1 MVAVGKVALS
11 TVDNWVPAP
20 GSVVQWRFSPA
31 SLEKAQQAPISA
43 VPPSY
48 IQARHIRNYRDHL
61 ARGLNMSRLGVAAW
75 DIPGQCDARAMTYVI
90 NSYLRRHDTYRSRFE
105 FDDRGEVIRHT
116 LQDPL
121 DIELVPVDV
130 GEMTPKEWQ
139 DYILATP
146 SPLEWDCFRFAIIQ
160 RDDHF
165 TVCVSVDHLHVDAM
179 FIYGVFGE
187 IQAMY
192 DALMDGDA
200 PIALPDAGSYDAYC
214 VRQREYTSSL
224 TLESAQIAAW
234 IAFFENNAGALPPF
248 SLPLG
253 DITASPGK
261 APCGGELRTVRL
273 LNAAQT
279 AQFEAACVRAGARF
293 SGGVFAC
300 GALTEHELTG
310 TETYYGVT
318 PIDTRTTPAEF
329 ITTGWFVG
337 HVPLTIPIRPSFAET
352 VSAAQ
357 ASYDAGTELANVPF
371 ERVLELAPWLEK
383 PQTQAGFP
391 VLSFLDAGVA
401 PLSAFVTMELD
412 RLNAGVYEDG
422 GIPARVCL
430 WVNRLPDE
438 TSVTVFLPNNPVAHD
453 SVTQYLAAMK
463 SVYVRVAEGRS
474 IVRTAARRHSHSVH
488 GPDYVHPKDYVH
500 LKSAP
505 RVNF

>member
-1 MVAVGKVALS
+1 MVAVGKVALA
-11 TVDNWVPAP
+11 TVDSWVPAP
-20 GSVVQWRFSPA
+20 GSVVYWRFSST
-31 SLEKAQQAPISA
+31 SLEKARQAPISA

-48 IQARHIRNYRDHL
+48 IQARHVRSYRDHL
-61 ARGLNMSRLGVAAW
+61 ARGLTMSRLCVAAW
-75 DIPGQCDARAMTYVI
+75 DIPGECDVRAMTYVI
-90 NSYLRRHDTYRSRFE
+90 NSYLRRHDTYRSWFE
-105 FDDRGEVIRHT
+105 FNDRGDVARRTIE
-116 LQDPL
+116 DPR

-139 DYILATP
+139 NYILTTP

-179 FIYGVFGE
+179 FLYGVFGE

-192 DALMDGDA
+192 DALVDGGA
-200 PIALPDAGSYDAYC
+200 PIALPDPGSYEAHC
-214 VRQREYTSSL
+214 VQQHEYTSSL
-224 TLESAQIAAW
+224 TLESPQIAAW
-234 IAFFENNAGALPPF
+234 IEFFENNAGALPPF
-248 SLPLG
+248 ALPLG
-253 DITASPGK
+253 DTTS
-261 APCGGELRTVRL
+261 APCGGELRTVQL
-273 LNAAQT
+273 LDAAQT
-279 AQFEAACVRAGARF
+279 TQFEAACLRAGARF

-318 PIDTRTTPAEF
+318 PIDTRTSPAEF
-329 ITTGWFVG
+329 MTTGWFVG

-352 VSAAQ
+352 VTTAQ
-357 ASYDAGTELANVPF
+357 TSYDAGTDLANVPF

-401 PLSAFVTMELD
+401 PLSGFVTMELD

-430 WVNRLPDE
+430 WVNRLPDG
-438 TSVTVFLPNNPVAHD
+438 TSVTVFLPSNPVARD
-453 SVTQYLAAMK
+453 SVTEYLAAMK
-463 SVYVRVAEGRS
+463 SIYVRVAEGRS
-474 IVRTAARRHSHSVH
+474 VVRVATGRLSRKGHSPDFVHTQSTRSV
-488 GPDYVHPKDYVH
+488 D
-500 LKSAP
+500 L
-505 RVNF
+505 

>member
-1 MVAVGKVALS
+1 MMVAVGKVALA
-11 TVDNWVPAP
+11 TVDSWVPTP
-20 GSVVQWRFSPA
+20 GFVVQWRFSSA
-31 SLEKAQQAPISA
+31 ALESARQAPISA

-48 IQARHIRNYRDHL
+48 IQARHVRSYRDHL
-61 ARGLNMSRLGVAAW
+61 ARGLNMSRLCVAAW
-75 DIPGQCDARAMTYVI
+75 DIQGQCDVRALTYVI
-90 NSYLRRHDTYRSRFE
+90 NSYIRRHDTYRSRFE
-105 FDDRGEVIRHT
+105 FDDRGDVIRRAI
-116 LQDPL
+116 QDPQ
-121 DIELVPVDV
+121 DIELIPVDV
-130 GEMTPKEWQ
+130 GEMKPKEWQ

-146 SPLEWDCFRFAIIQ
+146 SPLEWDCFRFAIIA

-165 TVCVSVDHLHVDAM
+165 TFCVSVDHLHVDAM

-192 DALMDGDA
+192 DALMDGGA
-200 PIALPDAGSYDAYC
+200 PIALPDAGSYDAHC
-214 VRQREYTSSL
+214 VREREYTSSL
-224 TLESAQIAAW
+224 TLESAPIEAW
-234 IAFFENNAGALPPF
+234 IEFFENNTGALPPF
-248 SLPLG
+248 ALPLG
-253 DITASPGK
+253 DMGSQ
-261 APCGGELRTVRL
+261 PCGGELRTVQL

-279 AQFEAACVRAGARF
+279 AQFEAACTHAGARF

-300 GALTEHELTG
+300 SALTEHELTG
-310 TETYYGVT
+310 TETYYGIT

-329 ITTGWFVG
+329 MTTGWFVG
-337 HVPLTIPIRPSFAET
+337 HVPLTIPIRPSFGET

-357 ASYDAGTELANVPF
+357 ASYDAGTELANIPF

-383 PQTQAGFP
+383 PQIQAGFP

-463 SVYVRVAEGRS
+463 SVYLRVAEGRS
-474 IVRTAARRHSHSVH
+474 VARAAARRHSRSVR
-488 GPDYVHPKDYVH
+488 GPDYVHV
-500 LKSAP
+500 KSAP
-505 RVNF
+505 RANV

>member
-1 MVAVGKVALS
+1 MVAVGKVALA
-11 TVDNWVPAP
+11 TVDSWVPAP
-20 GSVVQWRFSPA
+20 GSVVHWRFSPA
-31 SLEKAQQAPISA
+31 SLEKARQAPISA

-48 IQARHIRNYRDHL
+48 IQARHMRSYRDHL
-61 ARGLNMSRLGVAAW
+61 ARGLNMSRLCVAAW
-75 DIPGQCDARAMTYVI
+75 DIPGECDLRAMTFVI
-90 NSYLRRHDTYRSRFE
+90 NSYLRRHDTYRSWFGAN
-105 FDDRGEVIRHT
+105 DAGDVARHT
-116 LQDPL
+116 IQNPR
-121 DIELVPVDV
+121 DIELVPVAA

-139 DYILATP
+139 NYILSTP

-192 DALMDGDA
+192 DALMDGGA
-200 PIALPDAGSYDAYC
+200 PIALPDAGSYDVHC
-214 VRQREYTSSL
+214 VREHEYTSSL
-224 TLESAQIAAW
+224 TLESPAIAAW
-234 IAFFENNAGALPPF
+234 IEFFENNAGALPPF
-248 SLPLG
+248 ALPLG
-253 DITASPGK
+253 DTSV
-261 APCGGELRTVRL
+261 PCGGELRTVQL

-279 AQFEAACVRAGARF
+279 AQFEAACISAGARF

-300 GALTEHELTG
+300 AALTEHELTG
-310 TETYYGVT
+310 TETYYGIT

-329 ITTGWFVG
+329 VTTGWFVG
-337 HVPLTIPIRPSFAET
+337 HVPLTVPIGPSFAGT

-357 ASYDAGTELANVPF
+357 ASYDAGTDLANVPF

-383 PQTQAGFP
+383 PQIQAGFP
-391 VLSFLDAGVA
+391 VVSFLDAGVA

-463 SVYVRVAEGRS
+463 SIYVHVAEGRS
-474 IVRTAARRHSHSVH
+474 VARAPARRRSFS
-488 GPDYVHPKDYVH
+488 G
-500 LKSAP
+500 SQP
-505 RVNF
+505 RLRAHEICPRGVAR

>member
-1 MVAVGKVALS
+1 MVAVGKVTLA
-11 TVDNWVPAP
+11 TVDNWAPAP
-20 GSVVQWRFSPA
+20 GSVVQWRFSSA
-31 SLEKAQQAPISA
+31 SMEKAQQAPVST

-61 ARGLNMSRLGVAAW
+61 ARGLNMSRLCVAAW

-105 FDDRGEVIRHT
+105 FDDRGDVIRHSMEN
-116 LQDPL
+116 PL

-130 GEMTPKEWQ
+130 GEMTTKEWQ

-192 DALMDGDA
+192 DALMAGGA
-200 PIALPDAGSYDAYC
+200 PIALPDPGSYDDHC
-214 VRQREYTSSL
+214 VREREYTSSL
-224 TLESAQIAAW
+224 TLESPPITAW
-234 IAFFENNAGALPPF
+234 IAFFESNAGALPPF
-248 SLPLG
+248 ALPLG
-253 DITASPGK
+253 DVTTPTGE
-261 APCGGELRTVRL
+261 APCGGELRTLRL
-273 LNAAQT
+273 LNATQT

-310 TETYYGVT
+310 TETYYGIT

-329 ITTGWFVG
+329 MTTGWFVG
-337 HVPLTIPIRPSFAET
+337 HVPLTIPILPSFAET

-383 PQTQAGFP
+383 PQTQSGFP

-438 TSVTVFLPNNPVAHD
+438 TSVTVFLPKNPVAHD
-453 SVTQYLAAMK
+453 SVTRYLAAMK
-463 SVYVRVAEGRS
+463 TVYVHAAEGRS
-474 IVRTAARRHSHSVH
+474 LVRTGARRHNHSVH
-488 GPDYVHPKDYVH
+488 GADYLHP
-500 LKSAP
+500 KSAP

>member
-1 MVAVGKVALS
+1 MVAIGKVALA
-11 TVDNWVPAP
+11 TVDSWVPAP
-20 GSVVQWRFSPA
+20 GSVVHWQFSSA
-31 SLEKAQQAPISA
+31 SMEKARQAPTSA

-48 IQARHIRNYRDHL
+48 IQARHMRNYRDHM
-61 ARGLNMSRLGVAAW
+61 ARGLNMSRLCVAAW
-75 DIPGQCDARAMTYVI
+75 DIPGQCDVRAMTYVI
-90 NSYLRRHDTYRSRFE
+90 NSYLRRHDTYRSWFD
-105 FDDRGEVIRHT
+105 FDDRDEITRRT
-116 LQDPL
+116 IQDPL
-121 DIELVPVDV
+121 DIELVPVDA

-192 DALMDGDA
+192 YALIDGGA
-200 PIALPDAGSYDAYC
+200 PIELPDAGSYDAYC
-214 VRQREYTSSL
+214 VRQHEYTASL
-224 TLESAQIAAW
+224 TLESPQIAAW
-234 IAFFENNAGALPPF
+234 IEFFENNAGALPPF
-248 SLPLG
+248 ALPLG
-253 DITASPGK
+253 DTALPSGG
-261 APCGGELRTVRL
+261 ATCGGELRTVQL

-279 AQFEAACVRAGARF
+279 AQFEAACVGAGARF

-300 GALTEHELTG
+300 SALTEHELTG
-310 TETYYGVT
+310 TETYYGIT

-329 ITTGWFVG
+329 MTTGWFVG
-337 HVPLTIPIRPSFAET
+337 HVPLSIPIRPSFAET

-357 ASYDAGTELANVPF
+357 ASYDAGTDLSDVPF
-371 ERVLELAPWLEK
+371 ERVLELAPWLDK
-383 PQTQAGFP
+383 PQIQAGFP

-453 SVTQYLAAMK
+453 SVTQYLAVMK
-463 SVYVRVAEGRS
+463 SIYVRVAEGRS
-474 IVRTAARRHSHSVH
+474 VVRAAARRRSYSGHS
-488 GPDYVHPKDYVH
+488 PDYVH
-500 LKSAP
+500 LKSA
-505 RVNF
+505 RSVNL